1 MKKYIKLAS
10 IAVVVLLLVFSVVQC
25 DRGNKNYEKYIKE
38 LQNVE
43 AYRQSNDTLKNE
55 AKVYQMSI
63 EELQNSRDSL
73 DIKLMKIMKDLD
85 IAKSK
90 VKNMQYQARTATR
103 VDTVT
108 LSDTIFIK
116 DFSLDTTIGDRWYN
130 VNLQLNYPSTIV
142 TTPTFNSEQ
151 YIYVYNK
158 KEYVGGKSKC
168 FFINWFKK
176 KYISTEVKIE
186 EKNPYINTTQQKF
199 INIE

>member
-10 IAVVVLLLVFSVVQC
+10 IAVAVLLLVFSVVQC
-25 DRGNKNYEKYIKE
+25 NRANKNYEKYIKE

-43 AYRQSNDTLKNE
+43 AYRLSNDTLKNE

-73 DIKLMKIMKDLD
+73 DIKLMKTMKDLD

-90 VKNMQYQARTATR
+90 VKDMQYQARTATR
-103 VDTVT
+103 VDTIT

-116 DFSLDTTIGDRWYN
+116 NISIDTTIGDRWYN
-130 VNLQLNYPSTIV
+130 VNLPLNSPSTIV

>member
-10 IAVVVLLLVFSVVQC
+10 IAVVILLLVFSVVQC
-25 DRGNKNYEKYIKE
+25 NRGNKNYEKCIKE

-43 AYRQSNDTLKNE
+43 AYRLSNNTLKNE

-73 DIKLMKIMKDLD
+73 DIKLIKTMKDLD

-90 VKNMQYQARTATR
+90 VKDMQYQARTATR
-103 VDTVT
+103 VDTIT
-108 LSDTIFIK
+108 LSDTVFIK
-116 DFSLDTTIGDRWYN
+116 DFSLDTTVGDKWYN